1 MAVSLESSASND
13 LQDWRSFPP
22 TVLKKHTCVFE
33 TQPGARN
40 AEVADALF
48 EQGYEDVICVQIVGR
63 STKVTFR
70 TLTTLNRLCETEIF
84 YFRDSAIPVRRLI
97 TALTE
102 IQILDVPVWVEDSTI
117 VSALSIYGEVMGK
130 IRHGQVLTK
139 SGMLIAT
146 GVRFSSFKK
155 KNLIHLPSY
164 VKTGNNNFDVRY
176 DGQPETC
183 RLCMQ
188 SARSLR
194 CSLPSKKSYALT
206 PKRKINNRYG
216 NDVR

>member
-13 LQDWRSFPP
+13 PQDWRSFPP

-40 AEVADALF
+40 AEIADALF

-164 VKTGNNNFDVRY
+164 VKTGNNNFRVRY

-183 RLCMQ
+183 RLCNQ
-188 SARSLR
+188 QGHFAAA
-194 CSLPSKKSYALT
+194 CPAKKSYALT
-206 PKRKINNRYG
+206 PKRKTNNRYG

>member
-1 MAVSLESSASND
+1 M
-13 LQDWRSFPP
+13 
-22 TVLKKHTCVFE
+22 
-33 TQPGARN
+33 
-40 AEVADALF
+40 
-48 EQGYEDVICVQIVGR
+48 
-63 STKVTFR
+63 
-70 TLTTLNRLCETEIF
+70 
-84 YFRDSAIPVRRLI
+84 RRLI

-130 IRHGQVLTK
+130 IRHGPVLTK

-164 VKTGNNNFDVRY
+164 VKTGNNNFRVRY

-183 RLCMQ
+183 RLCNQ
-188 SARSLR
+188 QGHFAAACPAKNRTHSHPKGRPTTGTVTTYADAASAPAPVGQVSLTITDEDRAKRLLADAETPIADQDSRSHEQPQAPAQRRMRKSVLVVPASNNPPPPPESKHHHSNNNINTK
-194 CSLPSKKSYALT
+194 CSLT
-206 PKRKINNRYG
+206 
-216 NDVR
+216 

>member
-1 MAVSLESSASND
+1 M
-13 LQDWRSFPP
+13 
-22 TVLKKHTCVFE
+22 
-33 TQPGARN
+33 
-40 AEVADALF
+40 
-48 EQGYEDVICVQIVGR
+48 
-63 STKVTFR
+63 
-70 TLTTLNRLCETEIF
+70 
-84 YFRDSAIPVRRLI
+84 RRLI

-102 IQILDVPVWVEDSTI
+102 IQILDVRVWVEDSTI

-164 VKTGNNNFDVRY
+164 VKTGNNNFRVRY

-183 RLCMQ
+183 RLCNQQGHFAAACPAKSRTHSHPKGRPTTGTVTPMPGAYLTKWTNSHPL
-188 SARSLR
+188 SANLPFNHHLLQFRKPGLIQQKKMVCTTCQTTLHTAKTEMAMAKEWPCTSLTQPPT
-194 CSLPSKKSYALT
+194 SAWTSA
-206 PKRKINNRYG
+206 
-216 NDVR
+216 

>member
-13 LQDWRSFPP
+13 PQDWRSFPP

-40 AEVADALF
+40 AEIADALF

-63 STKVTFR
+63 SFR
-70 TLTTLNRLCETEIF
+70 TLTTLNRFCETEIL

-117 VSALSIYGEVMGK
+117 VSVLSIYGEVMGK
-130 IRHGQVLTK
+130 IRHG
-139 SGMLIAT
+139 
-146 GVRFSSFKK
+146 
-155 KNLIHLPSY
+155 
-164 VKTGNNNFDVRY
+164 
-176 DGQPETC
+176 
-183 RLCMQ
+183 
-188 SARSLR
+188 
-194 CSLPSKKSYALT
+194 
-206 PKRKINNRYG
+206 
-216 NDVR
+216 